1 MQTLTLEIQSGKL
14 DGKTKLDYWRLM
26 PKKDRSERY
35 RTDCLKSIFI
45 SDPPNEKHIDD
56 FVMYEG
62 ILATP
67 EELAKQ
73 NSYFQNDI
81 RKMKGNN

>member
-1 MQTLTLEIQSGKL
+1 MFFENKN
-14 DGKTKLDYWRLM
+14 
-26 PKKDRSERY
+26 KKDRSERY
-35 RTDCLKSIFI
+35 RMNCLKSIFI
-45 SDPPNEKHIDD
+45 SDPPNKKHIDD

-81 RKMKGNN
+81 RKIKGDN

>member
-1 MQTLTLEIQSGKL
+1 MFLKI
-14 DGKTKLDYWRLM
+14 KT
-26 PKKDRSERY
+26 KKDRSERY

-45 SDPPNEKHIDD
+45 SVPPNTKHIDD
-56 FVMYEG
+56 FEMYEG